1 MSETRRAD
9 MDTATING
17 ITYHLV
23 PVEGQSQHKAGE
35 PFNDEWEYAGELRV
49 PDPKVDTWACHG
61 IVINGK
67 ACDGSN
73 VYFNNGLREI
83 LRPRQ
88 KPALPPPD
96 DPYWVQPIFGIDSF
110 LSWEDKPRSIN
121 IRTVYNPHGYVWH
134 RCGRSWLDRVMDK
147 GYDWRTLHIAPKG
160 YFDGNETANAEEER

>member
-1 MSETRRAD
+1 

-49 PDPKVDTWACHG
+49 PSTVDVFVDLYG
-61 IVINGK
+61 RPNPSYLGK
-67 ACDGSN
+67 QGLICADSVG
-73 VYFNNGLREI
+73 YLREI

-88 KPALPPPD
+88 KPALLPPD
-96 DPYWVQPIFGIDSF
+96 STYWVQTIFGIDSF

-121 IRTVYNPHGYVWH
+121 IRAVDDPHSYVWH
-134 RCGRSWLDRVMDK
+134 PDGNNWLDRVLSK
-147 GYDWRTLHIAPKG
+147 AYDWHTLHIAPKG
-160 YFDGNETANAEEER
+160 YFDGEG